1 MDRLTTT
8 TQATISQGQLNALKA
23 TLRAGAETNL
33 AGKDKG
39 QRCAELT
46 RRLCEALEV
55 NRLADLP
62 ATAFPYAMNTA
73 GKLATERQPGPIE
86 ASLKTARENL
96 SPALA
101 DLNRTRHSIATF
113 RHEIARALIAPLTDL
128 FQSQDALCVAVQD
141 TVGLLLAEP
150 FLTVDAQ
157 LDRAH
162 EAINVLASRLPAIG
176 RALDEL
182 KAGTTTPANAFPNMG
197 AD

>member
-1 MDRLTTT
+1 MDRQTTT

-23 TLRAGAETNL
+23 TLRAGAETNP

-46 RRLCEALEV
+46 RRLCEALEIH
-55 NRLADLP
+55 RLADLP

-86 ASLKTARENL
+86 ASLKAARESL

-128 FQSQDALCVAVQD
+128 FQSQGTLAVAVQD

-150 FLTVDAQ
+150 FLTADAQ

-182 KAGTTTPANAFPNMG
+182 KAGTTTPAGTFPNMG

>member
-1 MDRLTTT
+1 MDRQATT
-8 TQATISQGQLNALKA
+8 TQATISQGQLAALKA
-23 TLRAGAETNL
+23 TLRAGAETNP
-33 AGKDKG
+33 AGRDKG
-39 QRCAELT
+39 QRCAELN
-46 RRLCEALEV
+46 RRLCEALEIR
-55 NRLADLP
+55 RLADLP

-73 GKLATERQPGPIE
+73 GRLATERQPGPVE
-86 ASLKTARENL
+86 ASLRDAKERL
-96 SPALA
+96 SPVLA

-128 FQSQDALCVAVQD
+128 FQSQGTLAVAVQD

-176 RALDEL
+176 RALDEHEA
-182 KAGTTTPANAFPNMG
+182 KATPPADPFPTAG